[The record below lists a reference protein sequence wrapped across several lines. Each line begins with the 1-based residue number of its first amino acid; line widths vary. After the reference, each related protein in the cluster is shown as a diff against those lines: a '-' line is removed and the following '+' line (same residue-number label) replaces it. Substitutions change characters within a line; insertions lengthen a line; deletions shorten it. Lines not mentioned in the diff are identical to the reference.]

1 MLLCMLAVIKI
12 AKCKTVNRYLLPN
25 SASKAWNVVDTSSVC
40 LLAPGDP
47 MKVMIVDDSKSMRM
61 IVKRTLKLAGYD
73 DMEFE
78 EADDGTDALDKID
91 GYGPELVLCDWN
103 MPTMNG
109 IDFLKAI
116 REAGNNVK
124 FGFVTTES
132 TAEMRAAAKEAGA
145 QFLVAKPFTAES
157 FEKALRP
164 VIG

>member
-1 MLLCMLAVIKI
+1 
-12 AKCKTVNRYLLPN
+12 
-25 SASKAWNVVDTSSVC
+25 
-40 LLAPGDP
+40 

-61 IVKRTLKLAGYD
+61 IVKRTLKQAGYD

-78 EADDGTDALDKID
+78 EADDGSVALEKID
-91 GYGPELVLCDWN
+91 DYGPHLVLCDWN
-103 MPTMNG
+103 MPIMNG

-116 REAGNNVK
+116 RAAGNNVK

>member
-1 MLLCMLAVIKI
+1 MESG
-12 AKCKTVNRYLLPN
+12 RYLC
-25 SASKAWNVVDTSSVC
+25 VC
-40 LLAPGDP
+40 SIAAGGP

-61 IVKRTLKLAGYD
+61 IVKRTLKQAGYD

-78 EADDGTDALDKID
+78 EADDGTDALEKID
-91 GYGPELVLCDWN
+91 GYEPELVLCDWN

>member
-1 MLLCMLAVIKI
+1 
-12 AKCKTVNRYLLPN
+12 
-25 SASKAWNVVDTSSVC
+25 
-40 LLAPGDP
+40 

-61 IVKRTLKLAGYD
+61 IVKRTLKQAGYD

-78 EADDGTDALDKID
+78 EADDGTDAMD
-91 GYGPELVLCDWN
+91 N
-103 MPTMNG
+103 
-109 IDFLKAI
+109 LKAI

-157 FEKALRP
+157 FQKALRP